1 MFRSKNNKKED
12 TPMSVKELTKLNVAD
27 LWKEYNGLGD
37 FWEAQEEAVRGFRQ
51 KFINRAL
58 EAERD
63 ELLCCKSYE
72 RKQERRDHRN
82 GYWRRRITLKDGR
95 LELRMPRIRGMGYK
109 SAIIPRYKQRVKEV
123 DASTP

>member
-1 MFRSKNNKKED
+1 
-12 TPMSVKELTKLNVAD
+12 MSVKELTKLNVAD

-72 RKQERRDHRN
+72 RKQGSGN
-82 GYWRRRITLKDGR
+82 
-95 LELRMPRIRGMGYK
+95 
-109 SAIIPRYKQRVKEV
+109 
-123 DASTP
+123 